1 MKAMDLL
8 KSEVVVHKG
17 AQQLLIDFYRDF
29 RTQIGD
35 KALTKH
41 TFF

>member
-1 MKAMDLL
+1 
-8 KSEVVVHKG
+8 
-17 AQQLLIDFYRDF
+17 LIDFYRDF

-41 TFF
+41 TFFWEEIWL